1 MSVLLEEVELIAL
14 PLRTVIAGP
23 SLDDE
28 VYQKC
33 GTDDWFAVAQEHPWT
48 SRSLVARGPFT
59 ILRLGE
65 NEAAE

>member
-1 MSVLLEEVELIAL
+1 MAETELLVL

-23 SLDDE
+23 SWHDE

-33 GTDDWFAVAQEHPWT
+33 GTDEWYAIAQQHPWT
-48 SRSLVARGPFT
+48 SRELVSRGPFS

-65 NEAAE
+65 DGDGGDA